1 MIISH
6 VGLINP
12 VTRNHNNIN
21 NLIVTSRINGKPPV
35 VIKAK
40 PNDAVAEVLFSIL
53 GPTNNS
59 LLSLAANGNLTMAS
73 GTQTFNSLT
82 AVTITSSG
90 NTTAAGQVSAGSA
103 SFLSLAG
110 RSRIYSSADGLLRFV
125 NDAQADFT
133 RLQLGG
139 TTSSFPALGRSAT
152 FLSVL
157 LADGTT
163 GGGLQLS
170 EGASIDVGTTIGSKI
185 GNTPSQKLGF
195 WNATPIVQPSGAN
208 QAAITDSTTG
218 TPGFT
223 LSDVGLAFSQATI
236 NSNFASLAR
245 QCNEFRNVLVNTG
258 LMKGAA

>member
-21 NLIVTSRINGKPPV
+21 NLIATSKIPGKPPI

-40 PNDAVAEVLFSIL
+40 PNDSTAEVLFSVL

-59 LLSLAANGNLTMAS
+59 LLSLTANGSLTMGN
-73 GTQTFNSLT
+73 GTQTFSTVSVGSNIT
-82 AVTITSSG
+82 VTG
-90 NTTAAGQVSAGSA
+90 NCQVAAGSA
-103 SFLSLAG
+103 FVIVN
-110 RSRIYSSADGLLRFV
+110 RIIIQSPSDGVLRIT
-125 NDAQADFT
+125 NNGQTDFA
-133 RLQLGG
+133 RFQIGG
-139 TTSSFPALGRSAT
+139 TTSSFPALGRSTT
-152 FLSVL
+152 FLSIL
-157 LADGTT
+157 LADGTA

-170 EGASIDVGTTIGSKI
+170 EGASIDVGTTTGSKM
-185 GNTPSQKLGF
+185 GNSVLQKLGF